1 MTTHSKKFHPDKC
14 QVFAIT
20 KKKTQIKKNYNLHGH
35 TLEHVPSAKY
45 LGVTITSDLKWES
58 HVTNI
63 SQKANKTIG
72 FLKRYL
78 NIYNGKIKEKAY
90 ISLVR
95 PTVEY
100 ASPVW
105 DPYLKKD
112 KYKIEMVQRRAARY
126 VTNRYHNKSLVNDML
141 KNLKWQTLEERRTNA
156 RLTMLYKI
164 KKTKKSISRQI
175 TN

>member
-1 MTTHSKKFHPDKC
+1 VEKPC
-14 QVFAIT
+14 
-20 KKKTQIKKNYNLHGH
+20 N
-35 TLEHVPSAKY
+35 
-45 LGVTITSDLKWES
+45 
-58 HVTNI
+58 NI

-72 FLKRYL
+72 FLKRNL
-78 NIYNGKIKEKAY
+78 NISNGKIKEKAY

-105 DPYLKKD
+105 DPYLQKD
-112 KYKIEMVQRRAARY
+112 KYKIEMVQRRAARFD
-126 VTNRYHNKSLVNDML
+126 TNRYHNKSSVNDML
-141 KNLKWQTLEERRTNA
+141 GNLKWQTLEERRTNA
-156 RLTMLYKI
+156 RLTILYKI